1 MSGPETNP
9 VEHASPA
16 QDTVEP
22 HDTVEPEGGAAD
34 PGDAGSHDTTVA
46 RFADLSRKLSQATV
60 FFHSQIAEHVG
71 LSATDHKCLDLAVQ
85 AERPL
90 TAGQIAE
97 LSGLS
102 TGAVTGV
109 IDRLERAGFVRR
121 VRDPHDRRKVLVEV
135 SRGSLSRYG
144 DVYEGLWSA
153 LDSTLADYTEG
164 ELKAIERYLTSSIH
178 LLNTEA
184 GKLSGERGP
193 TG

>member
-9 VEHASPA
+9 VQRAS
-16 QDTVEP
+16 DP
-22 HDTVEPEGGAAD
+22 HSVV
-34 PGDAGSHDTTVA
+34 VA
-46 RFADLSRKLSQATV
+46 RFAELGRKLSQATV

-71 LSATDHKCLDLAVQ
+71 LSATDHKCLDLALQ

-135 SRGSLSRYG
+135 SRGSLTRYG
-144 DVYEGLWSA
+144 DVYDGLSSA
-153 LDSTLADYTEG
+153 LDTTLSDYTEG
-164 ELKAIERYLTSSIH
+164 ELAAIERYITTSID
-178 LLNTEA
+178 LLNAEA
-184 GKLSGERGP
+184 EKLAAGRATAS
-193 TG
+193 

>member
-1 MSGPETNP
+1 MVLELREQVVMSSPEPTP
-9 VEHASPA
+9 QRDVVIE
-16 QDTVEP
+16 
-22 HDTVEPEGGAAD
+22 
-34 PGDAGSHDTTVA
+34 
-46 RFADLSRKLSQATV
+46 RFAALGRQLSQATV
-60 FFHSQIAEHVG
+60 FFHEQIAEHVG

-135 SRGSLSRYG
+135 SRTSLTRYG
-144 DVYEGLWSA
+144 DAYDGLSA
-153 LDSTLADYTEG
+153 ALRDALTGYSEG
-164 ELKAIERYLTSSIH
+164 ELKAIESFVQAMVRTLRD
-178 LLNTEA
+178 EA
-184 GKLSGERGP
+184 EKLAGRR
-193 TG
+193 

>member
-1 MSGPETNP
+1 MTAELREQVVMSSPESNQ
-9 VEHASPA
+9 VAPA
-16 QDTVEP
+16 PRDVVIE
-22 HDTVEPEGGAAD
+22 
-34 PGDAGSHDTTVA
+34 
-46 RFADLSRKLSQATV
+46 RFATLGRQLSQATV
-60 FFHSQIAEHVG
+60 LFHEQIAEHVG
-71 LSATDHKCLDLAVQ
+71 LSATDHKCLDLAVR

-144 DVYEGLWSA
+144 NAYDGLWAA
-153 LDSTLADYTEG
+153 LESSLTGYTDDEID
-164 ELKAIERYLTSSIH
+164 AIERFVRDLVES
-178 LLNTEA
+178 LRNEA
-184 GKLSGERGP
+184 RKLSSR
-193 TG
+193 

>member
-1 MSGPETNP
+1 MSGPGNNQ
-9 VEHASPA
+9 SDDA
-16 QDTVEP
+16 QRDVVIE
-22 HDTVEPEGGAAD
+22 
-34 PGDAGSHDTTVA
+34 
-46 RFADLSRKLSQATV
+46 RFAALGRQLSQATV
-60 FFHSQIAEHVG
+60 LFHEQIAEHVG

-135 SRGSLSRYG
+135 SRGSLTRYG
-144 DVYEGLWSA
+144 TAYDGLWSA
-153 LDSTLADYTEG
+153 LDSALTGYSED
-164 ELKAIERYLTSSIH
+164 ELKAIEGFVLAMVRALRA
-178 LLNTEA
+178 EA
-184 GKLSGERGP
+184 DKLAATRTHG
-193 TG
+193 

>member
-1 MSGPETNP
+1 MMVELREQVVMS
-9 VEHASPA
+9 SP
-16 QDTVEP
+16 EP
-22 HDTVEPEGGAAD
+22 HQVVPAPRDVVIE
-34 PGDAGSHDTTVA
+34 
-46 RFADLSRKLSQATV
+46 RFATLGRQLSQATV
-60 FFHSQIAEHVG
+60 LFHEQIAEHVG

-144 DVYEGLWSA
+144 NAYDGLWAA
-153 LDSTLADYTEG
+153 LESSLTGYTDDEID
-164 ELKAIERYLTSSIH
+164 AIERFVRDMVESLR
-178 LLNTEA
+178 NEA
-184 GKLSGERGP
+184 RKLSSR
-193 TG
+193 

>member
-1 MSGPETNP
+1 MVRGLREQVVMSSPESN
-9 VEHASPA
+9 
-16 QDTVEP
+16 QVEP
-22 HDTVEPEGGAAD
+22 TPRDVVIE
-34 PGDAGSHDTTVA
+34 
-46 RFADLSRKLSQATV
+46 RFATLGRQLSQATV
-60 FFHSQIAEHVG
+60 LFHEQIAEHVG

-135 SRGSLSRYG
+135 SRGSLARYG
-144 DVYEGLWSA
+144 NAYDGLWAA
-153 LDSTLADYTEG
+153 LDKSLTGYTDDEVV
-164 ELKAIERYLTSSIH
+164 AIERFVRDMVAALRG
-178 LLNTEA
+178 EA
-184 GKLSGERGP
+184 DRLAAHR
-193 TG
+193 

>member
-1 MSGPETNP
+1 MSSPEPTP
-9 VEHASPA
+9 QRDVVIE
-16 QDTVEP
+16 
-22 HDTVEPEGGAAD
+22 
-34 PGDAGSHDTTVA
+34 
-46 RFADLSRKLSQATV
+46 RFAALGRQLSQATV
-60 FFHSQIAEHVG
+60 FFHEQIAEHVG

-135 SRGSLSRYG
+135 SRTSLTRYG
-144 DVYEGLWSA
+144 DAYDGLSA
-153 LDSTLADYTEG
+153 ALRDALTGYSEG
-164 ELKAIERYLTSSIH
+164 ELKAIEGFVQAMVRTLRD
-178 LLNTEA
+178 EA
-184 GKLSGERGP
+184 EKLAGRR
-193 TG
+193 